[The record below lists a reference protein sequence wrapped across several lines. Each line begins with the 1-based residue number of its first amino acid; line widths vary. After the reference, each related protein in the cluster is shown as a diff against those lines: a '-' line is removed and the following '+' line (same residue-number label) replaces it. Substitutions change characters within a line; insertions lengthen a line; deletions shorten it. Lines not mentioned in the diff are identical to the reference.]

1 MNAASSTPSFSPAAA
16 DQANWDIPAHPMSN
30 PSRQP
35 NIADPGNI
43 SEDDLENAQFE
54 DPLNTERALTSQP
67 QLQPPRSQSLSGF
80 QRAAKGAAAVSRLTK
95 SLPPSTQ
102 ADPVAGVGLSTSVDP
117 KRVPLIKPRS
127 DDYTQTREG
136 AEAYQ
141 EALKKWQ
148 ENQGRSQLTSI
159 KEEIPEGSSSSGAS
173 VEPIRLN
180 PKSTVVEN
188 IEKLEGVA
196 EENPNNQALIKRI
209 NELEVEL
216 IKSKLESKLE
226 SKLDKLK
233 GADRLSQNEVD
244 AFIRE
249 VEAAGLRLNGMKEPK
264 TRLYGLLSTSLKD
277 QLKDATIEGLP
288 ANLTSQIAKALS
300 SNNVATMVVLRDYIM
315 SRTGRENG
323 PDFALKVIPSIKD
336 IPEEIK
342 QIINENSSIT
352 EVMNIL
358 AFLLN
363 NKMER
368 DTSIVTE
375 FSVESGTHDNTGK
388 YTIQPSTSQP
398 DTTALASVFASLTGG
413 DRPFNIET
421 FEVYKPEKATQGGKL
436 PTDGIILPQGIL
448 KRNPATYDPKEPI
461 FIKIDDIPKVISACV
476 LQMVNILEN
485 TRQVFGGWAKLF
497 KGMQGGSSK
506 PKNKSKKTRRRYR
519 RRN

>member
-1 MNAASSTPSFSPAAA
+1 MSASS
-16 DQANWDIPAHPMSN
+16 
-30 PSRQP
+30 P
-35 NIADPGNI
+35 NTVDPGII
-43 SEDDLENAQFE
+43 SEDSSEDEFSNAL
-54 DPLNTERALTSQP
+54 DTERGHISQS
-67 QLQPPRSQSLSGF
+67 QLQPPRSQPPSQFL
-80 QRAAKGAAAVSRLTK
+80 RAAKAAAVSRFSK

-102 ADPVAGVGLSTSVDP
+102 AVPTAAGVGLSTSVDP
-117 KRVPLIKPRS
+117 KRGPLSKPRS
-127 DDYTQTREG
+127 DEYPQTDEG
-136 AEAYQ
+136 AEEYQ
-141 EALKKWQ
+141 KALKEWE
-148 ENQGRSQLTSI
+148 ENQGRQQLTSI
-159 KEEIPEGSSSSGAS
+159 TEIQNRPSSSRES
-173 VEPIRLN
+173 VDTIDTDTSVSVMSETLEQKAQNTNDPELRKIITDLQLRLF
-180 PKSTVVEN
+180 K
-188 IEKLEGVA
+188 A
-196 EENPNNQALIKRI
+196 ELQL
-209 NELEVEL
+209 L
-216 IKSKLESKLE
+216 KSKKTLTEEEFNAFMK
-226 SKLDKLK
+226 
-233 GADRLSQNEVD
+233 EVTG
-244 AFIRE
+244 
-249 VEAAGLRLNGMKEPK
+249 AGLRLNGMKERKAGILGFISNP
-264 TRLYGLLSTSLKD
+264 LKD
-277 QLKDATIEGLP
+277 RLKDATIEGLD

-413 DRPFNIET
+413 DRPFDIKT
-421 FEVYKPEKATQGGKL
+421 FEVYKPEGSTKGDKL
-436 PTDGIILPQGIL
+436 PTDGIVLPQGIL

>member
-1 MNAASSTPSFSPAAA
+1 MPSASFSPAAA

-80 QRAAKGAAAVSRLTK
+80 QRAAKGAAAMNRSTQ
-95 SLPPSTQ
+95 SLPPPSTQ

-117 KRVPLIKPRS
+117 PRGQPRS
-127 DDYTQTREG
+127 DDYSHTLEG

-141 EALKKWQ
+141 QARKKFE
-148 ENQGRSQLTSI
+148 ENQRRSQLE
-159 KEEIPEGSSSSGAS
+159 KIPEGSSSES
-173 VEPIRLN
+173 VGSLD

-188 IEKLEGVA
+188 IEKLEEVA